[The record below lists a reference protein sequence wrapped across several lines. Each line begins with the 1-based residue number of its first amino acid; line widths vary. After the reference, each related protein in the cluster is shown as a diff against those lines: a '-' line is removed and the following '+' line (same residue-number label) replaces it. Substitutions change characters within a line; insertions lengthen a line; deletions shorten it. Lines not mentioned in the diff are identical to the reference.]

1 MSGRNVGA
9 DCSYIQIMGVLSSN
23 NAILTLSTHLKC
35 KWNCWQEHIL
45 LITTVE
51 RRTHMVQFS
60 SDYLAA

>member
-1 MSGRNVGA
+1 MSGRNIGA

-45 LITTVE
+45 LITKVE
-51 RRTHMVQFS
+51 RRTHMV
-60 SDYLAA
+60 